1 MGGWWY
7 RQCDES
13 NLNGAYFPN
22 GENPLKSND
31 YKGMHWNHGDSS
43 MNALKSVKMMI
54 RPID

>member
-22 GENPLKSND
+22 GENPIKSND